1 MANQYFE
8 NDPEL
13 DHQRETFDFTLLG
26 QSLQLTT
33 DRGVFSRSRVDY
45 GTVVLLN
52 SSAALLAAL
61 AAIKPDFTCLDLGC
75 GYGPV
80 GISVAKAYPQA
91 QVTMVD
97 VNQRAL
103 DLAVEN
109 ARVNQV
115 ADQVTILASQAYT
128 ALTDQRFDL
137 ILTNPPVRAG
147 KAVVRDFLTSGQQHL
162 TDQGQLLAVLQ
173 KKQGAPSALKLLQ
186 EKYPLAQVRQ
196 RDKGYYILQAQMSW

>member
-33 DRGVFSRSRVDY
+33 DRGVFSRARVDY
-45 GTVVLLN
+45 GTVALLT
-52 SSAALLAAL
+52 SSAELLQTL
-61 AAIKPDFTCLDLGC
+61 AQTHPNFTCLDLGC

-80 GISVAKAYPQA
+80 GISIAKAYPQA

-103 DLAVEN
+103 ALAEEN
-109 ARVNQV
+109 AQANQV
-115 ADQVTILASQAYT
+115 SAQVQIKASQGYS

-147 KAVVRDFLTSGQQHL
+147 KKVVSEFLALGQEHL
-162 TDQGQLLAVLQ
+162 QPTGQLLAVLQ

-186 EKYPLAQVRQ
+186 QKYPVAQVRH
-196 RDKGYYILQAQMSW
+196 RDKGYYILQAQNQD